1 MPAGWVSAGVA
12 TVGLINNMTSGN
24 TGPSSQ
30 GQSDPYGPYR
40 GQAANQLNSLVNN
53 PSQALSAPGFQQT
66 LQQGQQTVNRG
77 MAATGQLQSGA
88 EQSALQSLGQ
98 NTFSSYYNAQLAN
111 LMQLSGASQNP
122 AAAGLAQSQAATLA
136 QNRTWQN
143 ANQASSAIGG
153 LFNTGGN
160 SNLGGGAANYYG
172 SSAISGAGSL
182 LGDTG
187 AGTTSN
193 SFGQAV
199 NNEFAQGI

>member
-12 TVGLINNMTSGN
+12 AVGVANQMGAFGSNGS
-24 TGPSSQ
+24 PSQSQ
-30 GQSDPYGPYR
+30 TDPYGPYR
-40 GQAANQLNSLVNN
+40 GQAADQLNSLVNN
-53 PSQALSAPGFQQT
+53 PSQALSAPGYQQT

-122 AAAGLAQSQAATLA
+122 ASAALSQSQAATLA
-136 QNRTWQN
+136 QNRNWQN
-143 ANQASSAIGG
+143 VNQVSSAIGG

-160 SNLGGGAANYYG
+160 QT
-172 SSAISGAGSL
+172 SAQNIAGYASSGAGYQQ
-182 LGDTG
+182 
-187 AGTTSN
+187 
-193 SFGQAV
+193 SFGSDTQFGNYESGAY
-199 NNEFAQGI
+199 QGPV

>member
-12 TVGLINNMTSGN
+12 AVGLVNNMTSGN

-30 GQSDPYGPYR
+30 SQSDPYGPYR

-122 AAAGLAQSQAATLA
+122 ASAALSQSQAATLA

-143 ANQASSAIGG
+143 VNQASSAIGG

-160 SNLGGGAANYYG
+160 SNLGGGALNYYG

>member
-12 TVGLINNMTSGN
+12 AVGLVNNMTSGN

-30 GQSDPYGPYR
+30 SQSDPYGPYR

-111 LMQLSGASQNP
+111 LMQLSGASQSP

-143 ANQASSAIGG
+143 VNQASSAIGG

-160 SNLGGGAANYYG
+160 SNLGGGALNYYG

-187 AGTTSN
+187 AGTTTN